1 MTQPKPKAK
10 SKMTLMGAAQ
20 HSVTGWGAVIT
31 GGLLLAV
38 LALIDLPAGSG
49 TSPAG
54 STADGSTGCQLQV
67 TIAELRVR
75 SGPSVDTDPLETLTQ
90 GTVVDGTPEVT
101 DGFRR
106 LEGNRWAANEF
117 LVPVAGTT
125 C

>member
-1 MTQPKPKAK
+1 MASKPKLTVSGVAR
-10 SKMTLMGAAQ
+10 
-20 HSVTGWGAVIT
+20 HSVKGWGAVIT

-38 LALIDLPAGSG
+38 LALIDLPAGGS
-49 TSPAG
+49 TTPAG
-54 STADGSTGCQLQV
+54 ATADGSTGCQLQV
-67 TIAELRVR
+67 TAAELRVR

-90 GTVVDGTPEVT
+90 GTVVDGTTEVT

-117 LVPVAGTT
+117 LVPVAGTA

>member
-1 MTQPKPKAK
+1 MAKP
-10 SKMTLMGAAQ
+10 KMTLKGAAKQ
-20 HSVTGWGAVIT
+20 SVKGWGAVLS

-38 LALIDLPAGSG
+38 LALVDLPAGEA

-67 TIAELRVR
+67 TIGELRVR
-75 SGPSVDTDPLETLTQ
+75 SGPSVDTDPLETLPQ
-90 GTVVDGTPEVT
+90 GTVVDGSTEVT

-106 LEGNRWAANEF
+106 LEGNRWAADEF